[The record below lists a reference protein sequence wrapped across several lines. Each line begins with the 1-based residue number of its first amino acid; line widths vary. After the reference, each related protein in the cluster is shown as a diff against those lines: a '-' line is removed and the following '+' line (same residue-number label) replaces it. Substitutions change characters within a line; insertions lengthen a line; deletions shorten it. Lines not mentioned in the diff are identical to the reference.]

1 MAQANGDV
9 APLQRFL
16 IDNLEAFNKIDGF
29 DLKATDIGNSQGQ
42 PDDLLGKNTGTALQT
57 LVLMAQLSAGVSPED
72 ATTSYNDDTRKMLED
87 YLTNELKLDP
97 TATAK
102 FIADTEVI
110 STGSRLAQDFQSS
123 ASVEASSLS
132 LTSFADSMDN
142 EGVTVDEATVEE
154 NVATANNTVTDNY
167 ISAADSIIPID
178 TSLAGIQPNPSNI
191 TPVSQQIALAG
202 GLQTSIITTTFLESV
217 TPTISDA
224 TVGMTPDDY
233 ENLQD
238 KIDDNLASDQDML
251 VAAAYSATLLEK
263 QNDLG
268 YGQAKAELTDAT
280 AALRNYGTRSREL
293 YQEIGEFGDKLEDF
307 QVTGADGEARHINKV
322 PMTLTFEDG
331 TTKTMTY
338 NEFDDAANNW
348 YDFLGLEGDD
358 QQKLR
363 DAMDVAYAD
372 LKESSGYNAVES
384 DMIALQESSRTL
396 YTDLIDQSNETRR
409 AVAAIE
415 KVLDDTTL
423 DVTVPEG
430 VTEQQL
436 ANIIPSYEAP
446 VAEVSTELL
455 AENNVSTAP
464 SGA

>member
-16 IDNLEAFNKIDGF
+16 IDNLEALNKIDGF

-57 LVLMAQLSAGVSPED
+57 LVLMAQLNAGISPED

-97 TATAK
+97 AATAQ

-110 STGSRLAQDFQSS
+110 STGSRLAQDYQSS
-123 ASVEASSLS
+123 ASVETSA

-142 EGVTVDEATVEE
+142 DDVTADVIIVEQ
-154 NVATANNTVTDNY
+154 NVAAEDNTETIDY

-178 TSLAGIQPNPSNI
+178 ESLAGMTPRQNDI
-191 TPVSQQIALAG
+191 TSVSQQIALS
-202 GLQTSIITTTFLESV
+202 GLETSIITTTFLDSV
-217 TPTISDA
+217 TSTISDN

-238 KIDDNLASDQDML
+238 KITDNLASDQETL
-251 VAAAYSATLLEK
+251 VAAAYSATLLNK
-263 QNDLG
+263 QNELG

-280 AALRNYGTRSREL
+280 SALQNYGTRSREL
-293 YQEIGEFGDKLEDF
+293 YQEIGEFKDTLENF
-307 QVTGADGEARHINKV
+307 QVSGADGETHHINDE

-331 TTKTMTY
+331 STKTMTY

-363 DAMDVAYAD
+363 NAMDIAYAD
-372 LKESSGYNAVES
+372 LKESSGYNAVEN
-384 DMIALQESSRTL
+384 DMIARQEDSRTL
-396 YTDLIDQSNETRR
+396 YTDLINQNSEAHKT
-409 AVAAIE
+409 VAAIE

-423 DVTVPEG
+423 DVAVPEG
-430 VTEQQL
+430 VTDQQL
-436 ANIIPSYEAP
+436 ANIIPSYEASA
-446 VAEVSTELL
+446 VETGTELL
-455 AENNVSTAP
+455 AENHVSTAP
-464 SGA
+464 AGA

>member
-16 IDNLEAFNKIDGF
+16 IDNLDAFNKIDGF

-97 TATAK
+97 TATAQ
-102 FIADTEVI
+102 FIANTEVI
-110 STGSRLAQDFQSS
+110 STGSRLAQDFQNS

-132 LTSFADSMDN
+132 LTSFADSMDS
-142 EGVTVDEATVEE
+142 EDVTVDEVTVEQ
-154 NVATANNTVTDNY
+154 NVAAETVDY
-167 ISAADSIIPID
+167 VSAADSIIPID
-178 TSLAGIQPNPSNI
+178 SSLAGVGPSPSDI
-191 TPVSQQIALAG
+191 TPVSQQIALS
-202 GLQTSIITTTFLESV
+202 GLESSIITTTFLASV
-217 TPTISDA
+217 TPTVSDA
-224 TVGMTPDDY
+224 TVGMTADDY

-238 KIDDNLASDQDML
+238 KIDDNLASDQDLL

-263 QNDLG
+263 QNELG
-268 YGQAKAELTDAT
+268 YGQAKAELTDAS

-293 YQEIGEFGDKLEDF
+293 YQEISEFGDKLEDF
-307 QVTGADGEARHINKV
+307 QVAGADGEMHHINDE
-322 PMTLTFEDG
+322 PMLLTFEDG

-338 NEFDDAANNW
+338 NEFDNTANNW
-348 YDFLGLEGDD
+348 YDIFGLEGDD

-372 LKESSGYNAVES
+372 LKESSGYNAVEN
-384 DMIALQESSRTL
+384 DMNALQEDSRTL
-396 YTDLIDQSNETRR
+396 YTDLIDQNSDAHK

-446 VAEVSTELL
+446 VVEATPELL

-464 SGA
+464 AGA

>member
-16 IDNLEAFNKIDGF
+16 IDNLDAFNKIDGF

-87 YLTNELKLDP
+87 YLTDELKLDP
-97 TATAK
+97 TATAQ

-110 STGSRLAQDFQSS
+110 STGSRLAQDFQNSS
-123 ASVEASSLS
+123 SVEASSLS
-132 LTSFADSMDN
+132 PTSFADSMDS
-142 EGVTVDEATVEE
+142 EDVTVDEVTVEQ
-154 NVATANNTVTDNY
+154 NVAAESVDY
-167 ISAADSIIPID
+167 VSAADSIIPID
-178 TSLAGIQPNPSNI
+178 ASLAGVEPSPSDV
-191 TPVSQQIALAG
+191 TPVSQQIAIAG
-202 GLQTSIITTTFLESV
+202 LESSIITTTFLASV
-217 TPTISDA
+217 TPTVSDA
-224 TVGMTPDDY
+224 TVGMTADDY

-238 KIDDNLASDQDML
+238 KIDDNLASDQDLL

-263 QNDLG
+263 QNELG
-268 YGQAKAELTDAT
+268 YGQAKAELTNAS
-280 AALRNYGTRSREL
+280 AALQNYGTRNREL
-293 YQEIGEFGDKLEDF
+293 YQEIREFGDKLEDF
-307 QVTGADGEARHINKV
+307 QVAGADGETHHINDE
-322 PMTLTFEDG
+322 PMLLTFEDG

-338 NEFDDAANNW
+338 NEFDNTANNW
-348 YDFLGLEGDD
+348 YDVFGLEGDD

-372 LKESSGYNAVES
+372 LKESSGYNAVEN
-384 DMIALQESSRTL
+384 DMAALQEASRTL
-396 YTDLIDQSNETRR
+396 YPDLINQNTEAHI
-409 AVAAIE
+409 AVATIE
-415 KVLDDTTL
+415 KALDNTTL
-423 DVTVPEG
+423 DVAVPEG

-446 VAEVSTELL
+446 VVEATPELL